1 MTHSPWESPS
11 SHTARWDRTVR
22 SPQVLVRTVRGSDGV
37 AVGHDLRDAL
47 HFRLRDSDESVRARS
62 GLDPGSIVGPVD
74 HHGGPVDR
82 LRIRGPK
89 GWLGIRTVNFSSL
102 KTMMLGLLK
111 AIRLEAYGDDMIRGA
126 PLLTQPY
133 GNGGVA
139 YAPRYP
145 NNSTTI
151 LQRRAYAKACAALA
165 RPQCWLTRRI
175 AQRGFTEWFNWL
187 PFWNAGLWFISYV
200 PFIPCAK
207 CGM

>member
-1 MTHSPWESPS
+1 MATISEMHCTSASE
-11 SHTARWDRTVR
+11 TRTSR
-22 SPQVLVRTVRGSDGV
+22 SGI
-37 AVGHDLRDAL
+37 
-47 HFRLRDSDESVRARS
+47 RARS
-62 GLDPGSIVGPVD
+62 SVD

-102 KTMMLGLLK
+102 KTIMLGPLK

-165 RPQCWLTRRI
+165 RPVLAHAQDRAKGVYRMVQLVTLLECWFMVYIICSIHSVRQVRNVTHAPQKSSQSRRNQSNSPQQNRI
-175 AQRGFTEWFNWL
+175 IRSGSLEL
-187 PFWNAGLWFISYV
+187 R
-200 PFIPCAK
+200 
-207 CGM
+207 M